1 MFKNHPSHDLYKT
14 GDLDAPDSIKDR
26 NGEVALGMCKACGRG
41 EIELVEP
48 CDYSRKQPK
57 N

>member
-1 MFKNHPSHDLYKT
+1 MMFKNHPSHDLYKT

-26 NGEVALGMCKACGRG
+26 NGEVALDMCKACGRG

-48 CDYSRKQPK
+48 CDYSRK
-57 N
+57 